1 MGTFDQRPKHHRRG
15 PGIVERRV
23 GGSDVEAELLHEPG
37 QAGRLSLGQL
47 EDEPRERG
55 CVDDRMLERAFQ
67 PAPDQPGVERVMAV
81 LDQHGAMR
89 EAEEGPPRIPEL
101 GGPDEHRA
109 IDVMAAACVWVDG
122 GAAVHQRVEERKGAA
137 ELEPLRP
144 DLEDEERSVAGRLD
158 VEGDELGVFERCGRA
173 QLGRIDRDLLPGHR
187 LRRAARLEHHPPI
200 SHQRASAS
208 ALRAKAISSDVMA
221 RSRRAAPAYTTAPT
235 TIGMMSWTPSRS
247 RSG

>member
-1 MGTFDQRPKHHRRG
+1 MRTFDQRPKHHRRG

-23 GGSDVEAELLHEPG
+23 GGSDVEAELFHEPG
-37 QAGRLSLGQL
+37 EAGRLSLGQL
-47 EDEPRERG
+47 ENEPRERG
-55 CVDDRMLERAFQ
+55 CVDDRMLEWAFQ

-109 IDVMAAACVWVDG
+109 IDVMAAACIWIDG
-122 GAAVHQRVEERKGAA
+122 GAAVDQRVEERKGAA

-158 VEGDELGVFERCGRA
+158 VQGDELGVFEQCVRA

-208 ALRAKAISSDVMA
+208 ALRAKAISSDVIA
-221 RSRRAAPAYTTAPT
+221 RSSRAAPAYTTAPT
-235 TIGMMSWTPSRS
+235 TIGMMSWMPSRL